1 MFSGKKKQII
11 LDKVSKK
18 QPIICLTSYTAPI
31 AKIADKFADI
41 ILVGD
46 SVGPV
51 LYGLESTKKVS
62 LQMMIE
68 HAKAVVNNTKKALI
82 VVDMPFGSYEEDKKI
97 AYKNAR
103 KIILETGADAVKL
116 EGGES
121 ISDTLKYLTQK
132 GILVIG
138 HIGMLPQSF
147 DGKYK
152 VYGKSQFQKKQII
165 KDLKILE
172 EAGVFLIVLECILK
186 NWNQIINKR
195 KPIIGIGASKDAMV
209 KCSSGRFIG
218 FDRL

>member
-1 MFSGKKKQII
+1 
-11 LDKVSKK
+11 
-18 QPIICLTSYTAPI
+18 
-31 AKIADKFADI
+31 
-41 ILVGD
+41 
-46 SVGPV
+46 
-51 LYGLESTKKVS
+51 
-62 LQMMIE
+62 MIE

-121 ISDTLKYLTQK
+121 ISDNKISYSK

-152 VYGKSQFQKKQII
+152 VYGKVNFKKQII
-165 KDLKILE
+165 KDLKY
-172 EAGVFLIVLECILK
+172 
-186 NWNQIINKR
+186 
-195 KPIIGIGASKDAMV
+195 
-209 KCSSGRFIG
+209 
-218 FDRL
+218 